1 MSEFVLERC
10 CTSAE
15 QALEARENGAARVEL
30 CRDLSIGGV
39 TPEHNLIIAA
49 VRTGIPVNVLIRP
62 RGGNFVYSAEEIQ
75 QMISDI
81 EFCRSAGA
89 NGVVIGIL
97 HPDGSVNLEAMRLLI
112 AAAQGMS
119 ITFHRAFD
127 RCSNPQQAL
136 EDIISLGCN
145 RLLTSGLQDTAPQGQ
160 TLIAELV
167 KQAAGRIIIMP
178 GSGVIPE
185 NINSLAAATGAR
197 EFHGTRL
204 AAGKKSV

>member
-1 MSEFVLERC
+1 MGGLILERC

-15 QALEARENGAARVEL
+15 QALEALENGAARVEL
-30 CRDLSIGGV
+30 CHDLSIGGV
-39 TPEHNLIIAA
+39 TPEHNLILAA
-49 VRTGIPVNVLIRP
+49 VKTGIPVNVLIRP
-62 RGGNFVYSAEEIQ
+62 RGGNFVYSVEEIQ

-81 EFCRSAGA
+81 EFCRSAGV

-160 TLIAELV
+160 ALIAELV

-178 GSGVIPE
+178 GSGVTPE

-204 AAGKKSV
+204 ATCKK

>member
-30 CRDLSIGGV
+30 CRDLSIGGI
-39 TPEHNLIIAA
+39 TPERNLILAA

-81 EFCRSAGA
+81 EFCRSAGV

-178 GSGVIPE
+178 GSGVTPE
-185 NINSLAAATGAR
+185 NINSLAAATGAC

-204 AAGKKSV
+204 AAGKK

>member
-15 QALEARENGAARVEL
+15 QALEALENGAARVEL
-30 CRDLSIGGV
+30 CHDLSIGGV
-39 TPEHNLIIAA
+39 TPERSQILAA
-49 VRTGIPVNVLIRP
+49 IKTGIPVNVLIRP
-62 RGGNFVYSAEEIQ
+62 RSGNFVYSTEEIQ

-81 EFCRSAGA
+81 GFCRSAGA

-127 RCSNPQQAL
+127 RCSNPHQAL

-145 RLLTSGLQDTAPQGQ
+145 RLLTSGMQDTAPQGQ
-160 TLIAELV
+160 ALIAELV

-178 GSGVIPE
+178 GSGVTTE

-204 AAGKKSV
+204 ATSKK

>member
-1 MSEFVLERC
+1 MNEFVLERC

-39 TPEHNLIIAA
+39 TPEHSLILAA
-49 VRTGIPVNVLIRP
+49 VKTGIPVNVLIRP

-81 EFCRSAGA
+81 EFCRSAGV

-160 TLIAELV
+160 ALIAELV

-178 GSGVIPE
+178 GSGVTPE

-204 AAGKKSV
+204 AACKKQ

>member
-1 MSEFVLERC
+1 MGGLILERC

-15 QALEARENGAARVEL
+15 QALEALKNGAARIEL
-30 CRDLSIGGV
+30 CRDLSVGGI
-39 TPEHNLIIAA
+39 TPERNLILAA

-81 EFCRSAGA
+81 EFCRSAGV

-112 AAAQGMS
+112 AAVQGMS

-160 TLIAELV
+160 ALIAELV
-167 KQAAGRIIIMP
+167 RQAAGRIIIMP
-178 GSGVIPE
+178 GSGVTPE

-204 AAGKKSV
+204 AL

>member
-39 TPEHNLIIAA
+39 TPEHNLILAA
-49 VRTGIPVNVLIRP
+49 VKTGIPVNVLIRP
-62 RGGNFVYSAEEIQ
+62 RGGNFVYSAEETQ

-160 TLIAELV
+160 ALIAELV

-178 GSGVIPE
+178 GSGVTPE

-204 AAGKKSV
+204 AACKKQ

>member
-15 QALEARENGAARVEL
+15 QALETRENGAARVEL

-39 TPEHNLIIAA
+39 TPEHNLILAA

-62 RGGNFVYSAEEIQ
+62 RGGNFVYSADEIQ
-75 QMISDI
+75 QMVSDI

-97 HPDGSVNLEAMRLLI
+97 HPDGSVNLEAMQLLI

-160 TLIAELV
+160 ALIAELV

-178 GSGVIPE
+178 GSGVTPE

-204 AAGKKSV
+204 AASKK